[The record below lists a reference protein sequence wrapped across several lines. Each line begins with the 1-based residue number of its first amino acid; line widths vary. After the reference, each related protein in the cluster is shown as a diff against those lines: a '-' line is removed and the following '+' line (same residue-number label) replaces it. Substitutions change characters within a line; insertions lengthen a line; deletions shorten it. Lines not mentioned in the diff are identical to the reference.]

1 MAEENALIG
10 VQVGAYY
17 PDLDLSALGGYAAN
31 PIGGL
36 FSVSNSLWS
45 LGANLS
51 GTLFEGGTRSSAVAA
66 AKFAYDESVQNYRQT
81 VLTAFQDVEDDLSNL
96 RIFAQQAQV
105 EARAVSDAQQAVQIT
120 LNEYEAGTVNYTTV
134 VTAQLILL
142 GDQETQLSVQQDRLL
157 ASVALF
163 EDLGGGFKAS
173 DLPSASAIQAK
184 LPFAP

>member
-1 MAEENALIG
+1 M
-10 VQVGAYY
+10 
-17 PDLDLSALGGYAAN
+17 
-31 PIGGL
+31 
-36 FSVSNSLWS
+36 
-45 LGANLS
+45 
-51 GTLFEGGTRSSAVAA
+51 AA

-173 DLPSASAIQAK
+173 DLPSAARSRQNC
-184 LPFAP
+184 LLLRDCSLGGSGV